1 MQIMDKK
8 DLVVE
13 AAEDIMAEAEDIMAE
28 AADMVGDMQ
37 ADMVGEDM
45 AAADIIMAAVGM
57 DISNQ
62 SGIILQHGDG
72 IILLY
77 GTIIILVM
85 DAEMDALKS
94 KMECGDVWKQMKR
107 KAHIMIAILH
117 RIVIIA
123 LVEYKKTTNNKN
135 KQ

>member
-13 AAEDIMAEAEDIMAE
+13 AVEDIMAEAEDIMAE
-28 AADMVGDMQ
+28 A

-62 SGIILQHGDG
+62 SGIILRRGDG
-72 IILLY
+72 IIQLY

-85 DAEMDALKS
+85 DAKMDALKS

-107 KAHIMIAILH
+107 KVHIMIAILH